1 MASTPRTAGPGGW
14 TAYAILATLTAMNLL
29 NYIDRFILAA
39 LLKPMGEELGLD
51 DIQKGWL
58 VTSFFISYTVFSP
71 VVGALGDWLP
81 RKYLLGL
88 GVGIWSLATF
98 GTGFVDSFGHALL
111 ARSILG
117 IGEAT
122 YAILALTLISDLFP
136 AGQRNRA
143 CTIFYMAIPIGA
155 ALGYSIGGA
164 INASYGWRW
173 AFYVVGLPGLFTA
186 LATLLLPEPQRGA
199 TEEVNE
205 EQRRH
210 HATVPLSWGLYAA
223 LLRNRSF
230 VFDTLGMALMTFA
243 MGGLQ
248 AWTPKLSRRSARDEV
263 RFGELPAWDRGG
275 PQRPDRHTDWRF
287 IADLWRGRCRG
298 AYFWV
303 CGVSML
309 FSVPFV
315 MIALLVTS
323 PELIFAFILIGL
335 NLALMNYG
343 PSNTILVNVTKP
355 RIRAAA
361 IAVNLLGI
369 HLLGD
374 IPSPV
379 IIGYISDVSGSL
391 LLGLV
396 ITIPALALSGVF
408 FCLGASHLEADQE
421 AMLRE
426 MREGEKPASI
436 FS

>member
-248 AWTPKLSRRSARDEV
+248 AWTPNFLAGVRGMKLDSANYRLGIV
-263 RFGELPAWDRGG
+263 VVLSG
-275 PQRPDRHTDWRF
+275 
-287 IADLWRGRCRG
+287 
-298 AYFWV
+298 
-303 CGVSML
+303 
-309 FSVPFV
+309 
-315 MIALLVTS
+315 
-323 PELIFAFILIGL
+323 LIGTPIVL
-335 NLALMNYG
+335 LLRIYG
-343 PSNTILVNVTKP
+343 EDV
-355 RIRAAA
+355 AAA
-361 IAVNLLGI
+361 PISGFAVCRCCFR
-369 HLLGD
+369 
-374 IPSPV
+374 SP
-379 IIGYISDVSGSL
+379 L
-391 LLGLV
+391 
-396 ITIPALALSGVF
+396 
-408 FCLGASHLEADQE
+408 
-421 AMLRE
+421 
-426 MREGEKPASI
+426 
-436 FS
+436 

>member
-1 MASTPRTAGPGGW
+1 
-14 TAYAILATLTAMNLL
+14 
-29 NYIDRFILAA
+29 
-39 LLKPMGEELGLD
+39 
-51 DIQKGWL
+51 
-58 VTSFFISYTVFSP
+58 
-71 VVGALGDWLP
+71 
-81 RKYLLGL
+81 
-88 GVGIWSLATF
+88 
-98 GTGFVDSFGHALL
+98 
-111 ARSILG
+111 
-117 IGEAT
+117 
-122 YAILALTLISDLFP
+122 
-136 AGQRNRA
+136 
-143 CTIFYMAIPIGA
+143 
-155 ALGYSIGGA
+155 
-164 INASYGWRW
+164 
-173 AFYVVGLPGLFTA
+173 
-186 LATLLLPEPQRGA
+186 
-199 TEEVNE
+199 
-205 EQRRH
+205 
-210 HATVPLSWGLYAA
+210 
-223 LLRNRSF
+223 
-230 VFDTLGMALMTFA
+230 
-243 MGGLQ
+243 
-248 AWTPKLSRRSARDEV
+248 
-263 RFGELPAWDRGG
+263 
-275 PQRPDRHTDWRF
+275 
-287 IADLWRGRCRG
+287 
-298 AYFWV
+298 
-303 CGVSML
+303 
-309 FSVPFV
+309 